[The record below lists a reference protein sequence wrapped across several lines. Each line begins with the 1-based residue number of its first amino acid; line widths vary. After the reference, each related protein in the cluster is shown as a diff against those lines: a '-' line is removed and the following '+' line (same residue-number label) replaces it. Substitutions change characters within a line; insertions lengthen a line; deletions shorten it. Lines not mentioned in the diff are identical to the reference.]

1 MLRASSETGGRFVY
15 SYIIWITMWCMFRK
29 VSSYTPKSA
38 TTCAIYCNRLTR
50 WLRCDYISISLHQ
63 ENEMTMKRETT
74 MIKDIIG
81 FSGAIYNTEYA
92 MMCQPM
98 TRIDTPIA
106 VCFLLLLFAVK
117 IRQRLMG
124 MAQITDVDGVEN
136 DAREYQMSATYC
148 HIFKTLGL
156 ELMPTIS

>member
-1 MLRASSETGGRFVY
+1 
-15 SYIIWITMWCMFRK
+15 
-29 VSSYTPKSA
+29 
-38 TTCAIYCNRLTR
+38 
-50 WLRCDYISISLHQ
+50 
-63 ENEMTMKRETT
+63 

-136 DAREYQMSATYC
+136 DARECQMSATYC
-148 HIFKTLGL
+148 HNFKTLRL
-156 ELMPTIS
+156 EHMPTIS

>member
-1 MLRASSETGGRFVY
+1 MLRTRSETGGRFVY
-15 SYIIWITMWCMFRK
+15 SYIIWITMWCVLRK
-29 VSSYTPKSA
+29 VSSYTAKSA

-81 FSGAIYNTEYA
+81 FSGAIHNTEYA
-92 MMCQPM
+92 MICQSM

-117 IRQRLMG
+117 IWQRLMG
-124 MAQITDVDGVEN
+124 MAQITDVGGVEN
-136 DAREYQMSATYC
+136 DARECQMNATYC
-148 HIFKTLGL
+148 HIFKTLG
-156 ELMPTIS
+156 

>member
-1 MLRASSETGGRFVY
+1 
-15 SYIIWITMWCMFRK
+15 
-29 VSSYTPKSA
+29 
-38 TTCAIYCNRLTR
+38 
-50 WLRCDYISISLHQ
+50 
-63 ENEMTMKRETT
+63 

-92 MMCQPM
+92 MMCQSM

-124 MAQITDVDGVEN
+124 IEQITDVGVVEN
-136 DAREYQMSATYC
+136 DARECQMSATHC

-156 ELMPTIS
+156 EFMPTIS